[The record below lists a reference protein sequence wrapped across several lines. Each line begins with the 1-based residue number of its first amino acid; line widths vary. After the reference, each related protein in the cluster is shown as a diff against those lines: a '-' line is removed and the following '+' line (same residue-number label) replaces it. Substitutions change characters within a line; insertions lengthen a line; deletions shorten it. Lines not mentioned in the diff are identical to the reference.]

1 MVLLV
6 RLVLNFAAPFVT
18 VYMPEQ
24 SQGILFFY
32 ICDELQ
38 HPEHTSIIR
47 DPYSYDD
54 RKQMAVC
61 EELALPGN
69 SSYESCI
76 VNSCLSTTN
85 MKLFRRELCY
95 GEVVRSRKGGH
106 LWHVHCLVFSLEYT
120 NSAQVHPAQALF
132 SHSSQSCLTA
142 PHFAHMIC
150 CSLHMCSFALEF

>member
-1 MVLLV
+1 
-6 RLVLNFAAPFVT
+6 
-18 VYMPEQ
+18 
-24 SQGILFFY
+24 
-32 ICDELQ
+32 
-38 HPEHTSIIR
+38 
-47 DPYSYDD
+47 
-54 RKQMAVC
+54 MAVR

-85 MKLFRRELCY
+85 MELFRRELCY

-106 LWHVHCLVFSLEYT
+106 LWYVHCLVFSLEYT